1 MSATPE
7 DVRQALSSEDL
18 GDRLRAV
25 NQIRELEPEP
35 AFELAQSAI
44 TDPSARVRYAA
55 VSQMSSLGTQD
66 LPRAETIL
74 RDRLLSDPEPDVQ
87 AAAADSIGG
96 LKLTDAFEDLQ
107 QVYHTTPEWLVRFSI
122 VAALGT
128 LGDPRGF
135 DLLKQALASDESL
148 LQVAAI
154 GSLGELGDSRAT
166 ALLAPYAT
174 SPDWQ
179 IRYRLVQ
186 ALENLGGPETQ
197 SILTQ
202 LSHDEMPQVAE
213 AATNG
218 LQSA

>member
-1 MSATPE
+1 MSVTPE
-7 DVRQALSSEDL
+7 DVRQSLGSEDL

-35 AFELAQSAI
+35 AFDLAQSAI
-44 TDPSARVRYAA
+44 ADPNARVRYAA

-66 LPRAETIL
+66 LSQAAAIL

-135 DLLKQALASDESL
+135 DLLKEALASGENL

-154 GSLGELGDSRAT
+154 GSLGELGDARAT
-166 ALLAPYAT
+166 ALLAPYAS

-179 IRYRLVQ
+179 IRHRLVQ
-186 ALENLGGPETQ
+186 ALEHLGGPETE

-202 LSHDEMPQVAE
+202 LSHDDMPQVAE
-213 AATNG
+213 AATNS